1 LILVCFVLL
10 QLRFVVLAKLFC
22 AGSSINS
29 THLPQSQSQIQQ
41 LLTVLLENNPYMG
54 NLDPERYRVKLQ
66 GLYDFVRSNLP
77 DNIEEAHEA
86 ALAEAQ
92 ESNDQVSIGELE
104 QATLC
109 AAIAEAEAYN
119 EDELT
124 EKQELFRNKVQ
135 ALKFTQGCLEFID
148 VFENANTAF
157 QGMLL
162 SANSSD
168 VTEALRFFVRARHFN
183 LPCAITGMKS
193 ALALMWSTEQAI
205 REEVRKAFV
214 EVFIAEPGTDGKE
227 FLPDNQIAENLL
239 VLVGSATVSELASIE
254 EAVVCLVQDEKI
266 PADVFLTFWGIIS
279 KGPDEV
285 RASAMDLI
293 SMGSSA
299 DKSIVDS
306 KSRLKLLLDF
316 CLGDYA
322 EEKKD
327 WKLVRATSC
336 ALQKAER
343 AVVDEECAK
352 YLVLERIIEQLC
364 AVTRGD
370 WCSDDRKRDT
380 LQWFSAAEE
389 AIKALFV
396 ISPCPEKAC
405 AEIVRGMYLT
415 TFRNNQESQCHSLRL
430 ARFFHVLGNVALNL
444 LCYTEELSSGVRRA
458 NAKKTLQKQVDADK
472 NKAKKN
478 QQNSSKD
485 SESED
490 EMEAELGIAA
500 EVEAETE
507 RQMAEITET
516 EILGRGLIDAFA
528 PLLVKVV
535 GNEGGNFNSE
545 VLMQAS
551 MLALCKF
558 MCVSASFCEK
568 HLPLVFSAL
577 ARAPKEDTV
586 MRANTVV
593 ALGDLAFRFPNEVE
607 PFTPHLY
614 ACLRDGS
621 TKVRRHT
628 LMVLTHLI
636 LNDMVKV
643 KGQVCEIALC
653 LQDDDARIRDMA
665 GLLFHS
671 LSNRAQNPIY
681 NLLPDIISQLSQL
694 DNLST
699 ESFRS
704 ILLFLLGFI
713 KKERQNTMLTE
724 KLTIRINKAESMTVK
739 ADLAFCISQ
748 LKHSEKSIKGL
759 MDSFKLYK
767 DALHD
772 EDVKKS
778 FMSVLTKAKKNA
790 KPDLRTQLDEWE
802 GKIMEFADKG
812 KEDADADANASL
824 AKKMKRKSKRTKKQ
838 KQKMLVES
846 DNEGDYDGEEA
857 EEGEEDF
864 EFDENDKENASSR
877 RSSRRVQQAVGAT

>member
-1 LILVCFVLL
+1 
-10 QLRFVVLAKLFC
+10 
-22 AGSSINS
+22 
-29 THLPQSQSQIQQ
+29 
-41 LLTVLLENNPYMG
+41 MG
-54 NLDPERYRVKLQ
+54 NLDPERYRVKLEE
-66 GLYDFVRSNLP
+66 LYNFVRSNLP
-77 DNIEEAHEA
+77 DNLKEAHETA
-86 ALAEAQ
+86 MEEAM
-92 ESNDQVSIGELE
+92 ESNDQDTINELE

-119 EDELT
+119 DDDLT
-124 EKQELFRNKVQ
+124 ETQEVFRNKVQ
-135 ALKFTQGCLEFID
+135 ALKFTQGCLDFID
-148 VFENANTAF
+148 IFENANEAF

-168 VTEALRFFVRARHFN
+168 VTEALRFFVRARHFK
-183 LPCAITGMKS
+183 LPCAITGMKN

-205 REEVRKAFV
+205 REEVRKAFI
-214 EVFIAEPGTDGKE
+214 EVFIAEAGTDGKE

-239 VLVGSATVSELASIE
+239 VLVGPATVSELASIE
-254 EAVVCLVQDEKI
+254 EAVISLVKDEQV
-266 PADVFLTFWGIIS
+266 PADVFLILWSIIA
-279 KGPDEV
+279 KGPDNM
-285 RASAMDLI
+285 RASSMKII
-293 SMGSSA
+293 SMGAGA

-322 EEKKD
+322 EEHKD
-327 WKLVRATSC
+327 WSLVRASAC
-336 ALQKAER
+336 ALQKIER

-364 AVTRGD
+364 AVARGD
-370 WCSDDRKRDT
+370 WCSDNRKNDT
-380 LQWFSAAEE
+380 LEWFSASEE

-396 ISPCPEKAC
+396 ISPCPEESC
-405 AEIVRGMYLT
+405 SEIVQGMYVS
-415 TFRNNQESQCHSLRL
+415 TFRTDGEANCHSLRL
-430 ARFFHVLGNVALNL
+430 ARFFHVLGNIALNL
-444 LCYTEELSSGVRRA
+444 LCYTEDLSGGVRRA
-458 NAKKTLQKQVDADK
+458 NAKKTLQKQVEADK
-472 NKAKKN
+472 KKN
-478 QQNSSKD
+478 SKKQNSPGNKD

-500 EVEAETE
+500 EIEAETE
-507 RQMAEITET
+507 RQMAEIVET
-516 EILGRGLIDAFA
+516 EILGRGLINAFS

-535 GNEGGNFNSE
+535 GNEGNNFNSE
-545 VLMQAS
+545 ILMQAS

-568 HLPLVFSAL
+568 HLPVVLSAL

-607 PFTPHLY
+607 PYTPHLY
-614 ACLRDGS
+614 ACLRDQS

-671 LSNRAQNPIY
+671 LSTRSQNPIY

-694 DNLST
+694 DIPT

-704 ILLFLLGFI
+704 ILVFLLGFI
-713 KKERQNTMLTE
+713 KKERQSTMLSE
-724 KLTIRINKAESMTVK
+724 KLTIRMGKATTITQK
-739 ADLAFCISQ
+739 ADLAYCISQ

-759 MDSFKLYK
+759 IDSFKLYK
-767 DALHD
+767 DALFD

-778 FMSVLTKAKKNA
+778 FVSVLSKAKKTA
-790 KPDLRTQLDEWE
+790 KPDLRSQLDEWE
-802 GKIMEFADKG
+802 SKILESSDLG
-812 KEDADADANASL
+812 KEDAATDSNASL
-824 AKKMKRKSKRTKKQ
+824 AKKKKKSRKAQPRKK
-838 KQKMLVES
+838 VEVDS
-846 DNEGDYDGEEA
+846 DDEEEGDFEGDNEEVELEEC
-857 EEGEEDF
+857 
-864 EFDENDKENASSR
+864 DKENAPTTSSR
-877 RSSRRVQQAVGAT
+877 RSSRRQAATVH

>member
-1 LILVCFVLL
+1 
-10 QLRFVVLAKLFC
+10 
-22 AGSSINS
+22 
-29 THLPQSQSQIQQ
+29 
-41 LLTVLLENNPYMG
+41 MG
-54 NLDPERYRVKLQ
+54 NLDPERYKVKLEE
-66 GLYDFVRSNLP
+66 LYNFVRSNLP
-77 DNIEEAHEA
+77 DNLKEAHEA
-86 ALAEAQ
+86 AMEEAM
-92 ESNDQVSIGELE
+92 ESNDQDTINELE

-119 EDELT
+119 DDELT
-124 EKQELFRNKVQ
+124 EGQEVFRNKVQ
-135 ALKFTQGCLEFID
+135 ALKFTQGCLDFIEI
-148 VFENANTAF
+148 FENANEAF

-168 VTEALRFFVRARHFN
+168 VTEALRFFVRARHFK
-183 LPCAITGMKS
+183 LPCAITGMKN

-205 REEVRKAFV
+205 REEVRKAFI
-214 EVFIAEPGTDGKE
+214 EVFIAEAGTDGKD

-239 VLVGSATVSELASIE
+239 VLVGPATVSELASIE
-254 EAVVCLVQDEKI
+254 EAVISLVKDERI
-266 PADVFLTFWGIIS
+266 PADVFLILWSIIA
-279 KGPDEV
+279 KGPDNM
-285 RASAMDLI
+285 RASSMQII
-293 SMGSSA
+293 SMGAGA

-306 KSRLKLLLDF
+306 KSRLKLLLDY

-322 EEKKD
+322 EEHKD
-327 WKLVRATSC
+327 WSLVRASAC
-336 ALQKAER
+336 ALQKIER
-343 AVVDEECAK
+343 AVVDDECAK

-364 AVTRGD
+364 AVARGD
-370 WCSDDRKRDT
+370 WCSDNRKNDT
-380 LQWFSAAEE
+380 LEWFSASEE

-396 ISPCPEKAC
+396 ISPCPEEC
-405 AEIVRGMYLT
+405 CSEIVRGMYVS
-415 TFRNNQESQCHSLRL
+415 TFRSDGDSNCHSLRL

-444 LCYTEELSSGVRRA
+444 LCYTEELSGGVRRA
-458 NAKKTLQKQVDADK
+458 NAKKSLQKQVDADK
-472 NKAKKN
+472 KKNSKKN
-478 QQNSSKD
+478 QSSPGSKD

-507 RQMAEITET
+507 RQMAEIVET
-516 EILGRGLIDAFA
+516 EILGRGLINAFA

-535 GNEGGNFNSE
+535 GNEGNNFNSE
-545 VLMQAS
+545 ILMQAS

-568 HLPLVFSAL
+568 HLPVVLSAL

-607 PFTPHLY
+607 PYTPHLY
-614 ACLRDGS
+614 ACLRDQS

-671 LSNRAQNPIY
+671 LSTRSQNPIY

-694 DNLST
+694 DIPT

-704 ILLFLLGFI
+704 ILVFLLGFI
-713 KKERQNTMLTE
+713 KKERQSTMLSE
-724 KLTIRINKAESMTVK
+724 KLTIRMGKATTIAQK
-739 ADLAFCISQ
+739 ADLAYCISQ

-759 MDSFKLYK
+759 IDSFKLYK
-767 DALHD
+767 DALFD

-778 FMSVLTKAKKNA
+778 FVSVLSKAKKTA
-790 KPDLRTQLDEWE
+790 KPELKSQLDEWE
-802 GKIMEFADKG
+802 EKILESSDRG
-812 KEDADADANASL
+812 KEDAATDSNASL
-824 AKKMKRKSKRTKKQ
+824 AKKKKSRKVQIKK
-838 KQKMLVES
+838 KVLVDS
-846 DNEGDYDGEEA
+846 DKEDEA
-857 EEGEEDF
+857 EESDEEV
-864 EFDENDKENASSR
+864 ELEECDKENAPTRS
-877 RSSRRVQQAVGAT
+877 RSSRRQAAAAH